1 MYHIILE
8 ELSDLSIMENFKN
21 PILIPIP
28 LTKKRQRERGY
39 NQAELIAKKLI
50 ELDDNEN
57 FILKNDILIKNKRN
71 NSPSKYKK

>member
-28 LTKKRQRERGY
+28 LTKKDKESV
-39 NQAELIAKKLI
+39 
-50 ELDDNEN
+50 
-57 FILKNDILIKNKRN
+57 DIIKQN
-71 NSPSKYKK
+71 